1 MTPFELAEPKTLVEA
16 IALLDA
22 EDPEVRPVSGGTALM
37 LMMKSGVFRPS
48 RLVSLQ
54 KVEADYSRI
63 ERGGDG
69 TLRIGALASL
79 SQIEH
84 SGEVRQVA
92 PVIEKTMRHLSNVR
106 VRNVAR
112 LGGNL
117 AHGDPHMDLPPVL
130 SSLGAKAIV
139 AGPSGQREIMIEELF
154 SGYYETVLKRDEL
167 ITFVDVPSQAGW
179 SSIYLKCTTRS
190 ADDWPAL
197 GVACSLRIE
206 NGTIGDVRLMISA
219 ATEKLTRLVATEK
232 VVRGQKASEAIFE
245 RAGES
250 AMSEAEVIGDS
261 RGSASYKT
269 ELVRVYVKRALRQ
282 ASLQVG
288 LRGGVGVQS

>member
-1 MTPFELAEPKTLVEA
+1 MISFELAEPKTLSDA

-22 EDPEVRPVSGGTALM
+22 EDPEVRPISGGTALM
-37 LMMKSGVFRPS
+37 LMMKSGVFNPS

-54 KVEADYSRI
+54 KVEPDYSRI
-63 ERGGDG
+63 ERGENGS
-69 TLRIGALASL
+69 LRIGALASL

-84 SGEVRQVA
+84 SNDVRRVA

-167 ITFVDVPSQAGW
+167 ITFVDVPPQAGW
-179 SSIYLKCTTRS
+179 SSAYIKCTTRS

-197 GVACSLRIE
+197 GIACSLRIE
-206 NGTIGDVRLMISA
+206 GGIIGDVRLMISA
-219 ATEKLTRLVATEK
+219 ATEKLTRLVSTEK
-232 VVRGQKASEAIFE
+232 VLRGQRVSEATFE

-250 AMSEAEVIGDS
+250 ALTEAEVIGDS
-261 RGSASYKT
+261 RGSASYKS
-269 ELVRVYVKRALRQ
+269 ELVRIYARRALRQ
-282 ASLQVG
+282 AG
-288 LRGGVGVQS
+288 LGGVPQS

>member
-1 MTPFELAEPKTLVEA
+1 MISFELAEPKTLSEA

-22 EDPEVRPVSGGTALM
+22 EDPEVRPISGGTALM

-54 KVEADYSRI
+54 KVEPDYSRI

-69 TLRIGALASL
+69 SLRLGALASL

-84 SGEVRQVA
+84 SDEVRRVA

-139 AGPSGQREIMIEELF
+139 AGPSGQRQIMIEELF

-167 ITFVDVPSQAGW
+167 ITFVEVPPQAAW
-179 SSIYLKCTTRS
+179 SSTYIKCTTRS

-197 GVACSLRIE
+197 GTACSLRIE
-206 NGTIGDVRLMISA
+206 GGIIGDVRLMISA

-232 VVRGQKASEAIFE
+232 VLRGQNVNEATFE

-250 AMSEAEVIGDS
+250 AMTEAEVIGDS
-261 RGSASYKT
+261 RGSAAYKS
-269 ELVRVYVKRALRQ
+269 ELVRVYVRRALRQ
-282 ASLQVG
+282 AG
-288 LRGGVGVQS
+288 LAGVPQS

>member
-1 MTPFELAEPKTLVEA
+1 MMSFELAEPTTLDQA

-22 EDPEVRPVSGGTALM
+22 EDPEVRPISGGTALM

-54 KVEADYSRI
+54 KVEPDYARI
-63 ERGGDG
+63 ERCGNGS
-69 TLRIGALASL
+69 LRIGALASL

-84 SGEVRQVA
+84 SDEVRRAA

-112 LGGNL
+112 LGGSL

-130 SSLGAKAIV
+130 SSLRAKAIV

-167 ITFVDVPSQAGW
+167 ITFVDVPPQAAW
-179 SSIYLKCTTRS
+179 SSTYIKCTTRS

-197 GVACSLRIE
+197 GIACSLRIA
-206 NGTIGDVRLMISA
+206 GDTIGDVRLMISA
-219 ATEKLTRLVATEK
+219 ATEKLTRLVSTEK
-232 VVRGQKASEAIFE
+232 ILRDHEINEATFD

-250 AMSEAEVIGDS
+250 AKAEAEVIGDS
-261 RGSASYKT
+261 RGSASYKS
-269 ELVRVYVKRALRQ
+269 ELVRVYVRRALRQ
-282 ASLQVG
+282 AG
-288 LRGGVGVQS
+288 FGVTQS

>member
-1 MTPFELAEPKTLVEA
+1 MISFELSEPTTLNEA
-16 IALLDA
+16 ISLLDP
-22 EDPEVRPVSGGTALM
+22 EDPEIRPISGGTALM
-37 LMMKSGVFRPS
+37 LMMKSGVFRPA

-63 ERGGDG
+63 QRRENGS
-69 TLRIGALASL
+69 LRIGALASL

-84 SGEVRQVA
+84 SGEVCSAA

-130 SSLGAKAIV
+130 SALGAMAIV
-139 AGPSGQREIMIEELF
+139 AGPSGEREIMIEQLF

-179 SSIYLKCTTRS
+179 SSTYIKCTTRS

-197 GVACSLRIE
+197 GVACAIRAE
-206 NGTIGDVRLMISA
+206 GDTIADVRLMISA
-219 ATEKLTRLVATEK
+219 ATEKLTRLGATEK
-232 VVRGQKASEAIFE
+232 ILRGQKIIEATFE

-250 AMSEAEVIGDS
+250 AFAETEVVGDS
-261 RGSASYKT
+261 RGSGPYKS
-269 ELVRVYVKRALRQ
+269 ELVRVYVRRALRQ
-282 ASLQVG
+282 GSL
-288 LRGGVGVQS
+288 GVTNLGVTKS

>member
-1 MTPFELAEPKTLVEA
+1 MISFELAEPKTLSEA

-22 EDPEVRPVSGGTALM
+22 EDPEVRPISGGTALM

-54 KVEADYSRI
+54 KVEPDYSRI

-69 TLRIGALASL
+69 SLRLGALASL

-84 SGEVRQVA
+84 SDEVRRVA

-139 AGPSGQREIMIEELF
+139 AGPSGQRQIMIEELF
-154 SGYYETVLKRDEL
+154 SGYYETVLQRDEL
-167 ITFVDVPSQAGW
+167 ITFVDVPPQAAW
-179 SSIYLKCTTRS
+179 SSTYIKCTTRS

-197 GVACSLRIE
+197 GIACSLRIE
-206 NGTIGDVRLMISA
+206 GGIIGDVRLMISA

-232 VVRGQKASEAIFE
+232 VLRGQNVNKATFE

-250 AMSEAEVIGDS
+250 AMTEAEVIGDS
-261 RGSASYKT
+261 RGSAAYKS
-269 ELVRVYVKRALRQ
+269 ELVRVYVRRALRQ
-282 ASLQVG
+282 AG
-288 LRGGVGVQS
+288 LAGVPQS

>member
-1 MTPFELAEPKTLVEA
+1 MISFELAEPKTLSEA

-22 EDPEVRPVSGGTALM
+22 EDPEVRPISGGTALM
-37 LMMKSGVFRPS
+37 LMMKSGVFNPS

-54 KVEADYSRI
+54 KVEPDYSRI
-63 ERGGDG
+63 ERGENGS
-69 TLRIGALASL
+69 LRIGALASL

-84 SGEVRQVA
+84 SIDVRCVA
-92 PVIEKTMRHLSNVR
+92 PVIEKTMRQLSNVR

-167 ITFVDVPSQAGW
+167 ITFVDVPPQSGW
-179 SSIYLKCTTRS
+179 TSAYIKCTTRS

-197 GVACSLRIE
+197 GIACSLRIE
-206 NGTIGDVRLMISA
+206 GGIIGDVRLMISA
-219 ATEKLTRLVATEK
+219 ATEKLTRLVSTEK
-232 VVRGQKASEAIFE
+232 VLRGQKVSEATFE

-250 AMSEAEVIGDS
+250 ALTEAEVIGDS
-261 RGSASYKT
+261 RGSASYKS
-269 ELVRVYVKRALRQ
+269 ELVRIYAGRALRQ
-282 ASLQVG
+282 AG
-288 LRGGVGVQS
+288 LGGVPQS

>member
-1 MTPFELAEPKTLVEA
+1 MIPFELAEPKTLSEA

-22 EDPEVRPVSGGTALM
+22 EDPEVRPISGGTALM

-54 KVEADYSRI
+54 KVEPDYSRI
-63 ERGGDG
+63 ERGGNG
-69 TLRIGALASL
+69 ALRIGALASL

-84 SGEVRQVA
+84 SDEVRRVA

-139 AGPSGQREIMIEELF
+139 AGPSGQRAIMIEELF

-167 ITFVDVPSQAGW
+167 ITFVEVPPQTGW
-179 SSIYLKCTTRS
+179 SSTYIKCTTRS

-206 NGTIGDVRLMISA
+206 GGTIGDVRLMVSA
-219 ATEKLTRLVATEK
+219 ATEKLTRLVSTEK
-232 VVRGQKASEAIFE
+232 VLRGQKVNEAIVE

-250 AMSEAEVIGDS
+250 ALAEAEVVGDS
-261 RGSASYKT
+261 RGSAAYKS
-269 ELVRVYVKRALRQ
+269 ELVRVYVRRALRQ
-282 ASLQVG
+282 AAS
-288 LRGGVGVQS
+288 GVTQP

>member
-1 MTPFELAEPKTLVEA
+1 MIPFELAEPKTLREA

-22 EDPEVRPVSGGTALM
+22 EDPEVRPISGGTALM

-54 KVEADYSRI
+54 KLEPDYSRI
-63 ERGGDG
+63 ERGGNG
-69 TLRIGALASL
+69 SLRIGALATL
-79 SQIEH
+79 SQIER
-84 SGEVRQVA
+84 SDEVRRAA

-139 AGPSGQREIMIEELF
+139 VGPSGQREIMIQELF

-167 ITFVDVPSQAGW
+167 ITFVDVPPQGGW
-179 SSIYLKCTTRS
+179 SSAYIKCTTRS

-197 GVACSLRIE
+197 GIACSLRIE
-206 NGTIGDVRLMISA
+206 GGTIGDVRLMISA
-219 ATEKLTRLVATEK
+219 ATEKLTRLVSTEK
-232 VVRGQKASEAIFE
+232 VLRGQKVNEAVFE

-250 AMSEAEVIGDS
+250 ALTEAEVIGDS
-261 RGSASYKT
+261 RGSAAYKS
-269 ELVRVYVKRALRQ
+269 ELVRVYVRRALRQ
-282 ASLQVG
+282 AG
-288 LRGGVGVQS
+288 LGVTQP

>member
-1 MTPFELAEPKTLVEA
+1 MISFELAEPKTLSEA

-22 EDPEVRPVSGGTALM
+22 EDPEVRPISGGTALM

-54 KVEADYSRI
+54 KVEPDYSRI

-69 TLRIGALASL
+69 SLRLGALASL

-84 SGEVRQVA
+84 SDEVRRVA

-139 AGPSGQREIMIEELF
+139 AGPSGQRQIMIEELF
-154 SGYYETVLKRDEL
+154 SGYYETVLQRDEL
-167 ITFVDVPSQAGW
+167 ITFVDVPPQAAW
-179 SSIYLKCTTRS
+179 SSTYIKCTTRS

-197 GVACSLRIE
+197 GIACSLRIE
-206 NGTIGDVRLMISA
+206 GGIIGDVRLMISA

-232 VVRGQKASEAIFE
+232 VLRGQNVNEATFE

-250 AMSEAEVIGDS
+250 AMTEAEVIGDS
-261 RGSASYKT
+261 RGSAAYKS
-269 ELVRVYVKRALRQ
+269 ELVRVYVRRALRQ
-282 ASLQVG
+282 AG
-288 LRGGVGVQS
+288 LAGVPQS

>member
-1 MTPFELAEPKTLVEA
+1 MISFELAEPKTLNEA

-22 EDPEVRPVSGGTALM
+22 EDPEVRPISGGTALM

-54 KVEADYSRI
+54 KVEPDYSRI
-63 ERGGDG
+63 ERGENGS
-69 TLRIGALASL
+69 LRIGALANL

-84 SGEVRQVA
+84 SHEVRRVA

-167 ITFVDVPSQAGW
+167 ITFVDVPPQAGW
-179 SSIYLKCTTRS
+179 TSTYIKCTTRS

-197 GVACSLRIE
+197 GIACSLRIE
-206 NGTIGDVRLMISA
+206 GGTIGDVRLMISS
-219 ATEKLTRLVATEK
+219 ATEKLTRLVSTEK
-232 VVRGQKASEAIFE
+232 VLRGQKADEATFE

-250 AMSEAEVIGDS
+250 ALTEAEVIGDS
-261 RGSASYKT
+261 RGSAPYKS
-269 ELVRVYVKRALRQ
+269 ELVRVYVRRALRQ
-282 ASLQVG
+282 AAL
-288 LRGGVGVQS
+288 GGVSKS

>member
-1 MTPFELAEPKTLVEA
+1 MIPFELAEPKTLNEA

-22 EDPEVRPVSGGTALM
+22 EDPEVRPISGGTALM
-37 LMMKSGVFRPS
+37 LMMKSGIFRPS

-54 KVEADYSRI
+54 NVEPDYSRI
-63 ERGGDG
+63 ERGGG
-69 TLRIGALASL
+69 GSLRIGALASL

-84 SGEVRQVA
+84 SDEVRREA
-92 PVIEKTMRHLSNVR
+92 PVIEKTMRQLSNVR

-139 AGPSGQREIMIEELF
+139 VGPSGQREIMIEELF

-167 ITFVDVPSQAGW
+167 ITFVEVPPQTGW
-179 SSIYLKCTTRS
+179 SSTYLKCTTRS

-197 GVACSLRIE
+197 GIACSLRIE
-206 NGTIGDVRLMISA
+206 GGTIGDVRLMISA
-219 ATEKLTRLVATEK
+219 ATEKLTRLVSTEK
-232 VVRGQKASEAIFE
+232 VLRGQKLNEAVFE
-245 RAGES
+245 RAAES
-250 AMSEAEVIGDS
+250 ALAEAEVVGDS
-261 RGSASYKT
+261 RGSAAYKS
-269 ELVRVYVKRALRQ
+269 ELVRVYVRRALRQ
-282 ASLQVG
+282 AAS
-288 LRGGVGVQS
+288 GVTQP

>member
-1 MTPFELAEPKTLVEA
+1 MISFELAEPTTLGEA
-16 IALLDA
+16 ISLLDA
-22 EDPEVRPVSGGTALM
+22 ADPEIRPISGGTALM
-37 LMMKSGVFRPS
+37 LMMKSGVFRPT

-63 ERGGDG
+63 QRGRDG
-69 TLRIGALASL
+69 SLRIGALASL
-79 SQIEH
+79 SQIER
-84 SGEVRQVA
+84 SGEVRDAA
-92 PVIEKTMRHLSNVR
+92 PVIEKTMRNLSNVR

-130 SSLGAKAIV
+130 SALGAKTIV
-139 AGPSGQREIMIEELF
+139 AGPSGEREIMIEQLF

-179 SSIYLKCTTRS
+179 SSTYIKCTTRS

-197 GVACSLRIE
+197 GVACSIRAE
-206 NGTIGDVRLMISA
+206 GDTIGDVRLMISA
-219 ATEKLTRLVATEK
+219 ATEKLTRLGSTENIL
-232 VVRGQKASEAIFE
+232 RGQKIMETTFE

-250 AMSEAEVIGDS
+250 ALAEAEVIGDS
-261 RGSASYKT
+261 RGSASYKS
-269 ELVRVYVKRALRQ
+269 ELVRVYVRRALRQ
-282 ASLQVG
+282 AGFGATPS
-288 LRGGVGVQS
+288 

>member
-1 MTPFELAEPKTLVEA
+1 MISFELSEPTTLSEA
-16 IALLDA
+16 ISLLDA
-22 EDPEVRPVSGGTALM
+22 EDPEIRPISGGTALM
-37 LMMKSGVFRPS
+37 LMMKSGVFRPT

-63 ERGGDG
+63 RRGRDG
-69 TLRIGALASL
+69 SLRIGALASL

-84 SGEVRQVA
+84 SGEVRGVA
-92 PVIEKTMRHLSNVR
+92 PVIEKTMRYLSNVR

-130 SSLGAKAIV
+130 SALGAKAIV
-139 AGPSGQREIMIEELF
+139 TGPSGERKILIEHLF

-179 SSIYLKCTTRS
+179 SSAYIKCTTRS
-190 ADDWPAL
+190 TDDWPAL
-197 GVACSLRIE
+197 GVACSIRAE
-206 NGTIGDVRLMISA
+206 GDTIGDVRLMISA
-219 ATEKLTRLVATEK
+219 ATEKLTRLGSTENIL
-232 VVRGQKASEAIFE
+232 RGQKIVEATFE

-250 AMSEAEVIGDS
+250 AFAEVEVVGDS
-261 RGSASYKT
+261 RGSAAYKS
-269 ELVRVYVKRALRQ
+269 ELVRVYVRRALRQ
-282 ASLQVG
+282 AGFGATLS
-288 LRGGVGVQS
+288 

>member
-1 MTPFELAEPKTLVEA
+1 MIPFELAEPKTMREA

-22 EDPEVRPVSGGTALM
+22 EDPEVRPISGGTALM

-54 KVEADYSRI
+54 KVEPDYSRI
-63 ERGGDG
+63 ERVGNGS
-69 TLRIGALASL
+69 LRIGALATL
-79 SQIEH
+79 SQIER
-84 SGEVRQVA
+84 SDEVRRAA
-92 PVIEKTMRHLSNVR
+92 PVIEKAMRHLSNVR

-139 AGPSGQREIMIEELF
+139 VGPSGQREIMIQELF

-167 ITFVDVPSQAGW
+167 IAFVDVPSQAGW
-179 SSIYLKCTTRS
+179 SSAYIKCTTRS

-197 GVACSLRIE
+197 GIACSLRIE
-206 NGTIGDVRLMISA
+206 GGSIGDVRLMISA
-219 ATEKLTRLVATEK
+219 ATEKLTRLVSTEK
-232 VVRGQKASEAIFE
+232 VLRGQKVDEAVFE
-245 RAGES
+245 HAGES
-250 AMSEAEVIGDS
+250 ALTEAEVVGDS
-261 RGSASYKT
+261 RGSAAYKS
-269 ELVRVYVKRALRQ
+269 ELVRVYVRRALRQ
-282 ASLQVG
+282 AG
-288 LRGGVGVQS
+288 LGVTQP

>member
-1 MTPFELAEPKTLVEA
+1 MISFELAEPKTLSEA

-22 EDPEVRPVSGGTALM
+22 EDPEVRPISGGTALM

-54 KVEADYSRI
+54 KVEPDYSRI

-69 TLRIGALASL
+69 SLRLGALASL

-84 SGEVRQVA
+84 SDEVRRVA

-139 AGPSGQREIMIEELF
+139 AGPSGQRQIMIEELF
-154 SGYYETVLKRDEL
+154 SGYYETVLQRDEL
-167 ITFVDVPSQAGW
+167 ITFVDVPPQAAW
-179 SSIYLKCTTRS
+179 SSTYIKCTTRS

-197 GVACSLRIE
+197 GTACSLRIE
-206 NGTIGDVRLMISA
+206 GGIIGDVRLMISA

-232 VVRGQKASEAIFE
+232 VLRGQNVNEATFE

-250 AMSEAEVIGDS
+250 AMTEAEVIGDS
-261 RGSASYKT
+261 RGSAAYKS
-269 ELVRVYVKRALRQ
+269 ELVRVYVRRALRQ
-282 ASLQVG
+282 AG
-288 LRGGVGVQS
+288 LAGVPQS

>member
-1 MTPFELAEPKTLVEA
+1 MIPFELAEPKTLSEA

-22 EDPEVRPVSGGTALM
+22 EDPEVRPISGGTALM

-54 KVEADYSRI
+54 RVEPDYSRI
-63 ERGGDG
+63 ERGGNG
-69 TLRIGALASL
+69 ALRIGALASL
-79 SQIEH
+79 SQIEY
-84 SGEVRQVA
+84 SDEVRRVA
-92 PVIEKTMRHLSNVR
+92 PVIEKTMRQLSNVR

-139 AGPSGQREIMIEELF
+139 AGPSGQREVMIEKLF

-167 ITFVDVPSQAGW
+167 ITFVEVPPQTGW
-179 SSIYLKCTTRS
+179 SSTYIKCTTRS

-197 GVACSLRIE
+197 GIACSLRIAG
-206 NGTIGDVRLMISA
+206 GTIGDVRLMISA
-219 ATEKLTRLVATEK
+219 ATEKLTRLVSTEK
-232 VVRGQKASEAIFE
+232 VLRGQKVNEAIFE

-250 AMSEAEVIGDS
+250 ALAEVEVVGDS
-261 RGSASYKT
+261 RGSAAYKS
-269 ELVRVYVKRALRQ
+269 ELVRVYVRRALRQ
-282 ASLQVG
+282 AAS
-288 LRGGVGVQS
+288 GVTRP

>member
-1 MTPFELAEPKTLVEA
+1 MIPFELAEPKTLSEA

-22 EDPEVRPVSGGTALM
+22 EDPEVRPISGGTALM

-54 KVEADYSRI
+54 RIEPDYSRV
-63 ERGGDG
+63 EPGGNG
-69 TLRIGALASL
+69 ALRIGALASL

-84 SGEVRQVA
+84 SDEVRRAA

-130 SSLGAKAIV
+130 SALGAKAIV

-167 ITFVDVPSQAGW
+167 ITFVEVPPQTGW
-179 SSIYLKCTTRS
+179 SSTYIKCTTRS

-206 NGTIGDVRLMISA
+206 GGTIGDVRLMISA
-219 ATEKLTRLVATEK
+219 ATEKLTRLVSTEK
-232 VVRGQKASEAIFE
+232 VLRGQKVNEAIFE

-250 AMSEAEVIGDS
+250 ALAEAEVVGDS
-261 RGSASYKT
+261 RGSAAYKS
-269 ELVRVYVKRALRQ
+269 ELVRVYVRRALRQ
-282 ASLQVG
+282 ATP
-288 LRGGVGVQS
+288 GVTQP

>member
-1 MTPFELAEPKTLVEA
+1 MIPFELAEPKTLSEA

-22 EDPEVRPVSGGTALM
+22 EDPEVRPISGGTALM

-54 KVEADYSRI
+54 RIEPDYSRV
-63 ERGGDG
+63 EPGGNG
-69 TLRIGALASL
+69 ALRIGALASL

-84 SGEVRQVA
+84 SDEVRRAA

-130 SSLGAKAIV
+130 SALGAKAIV

-167 ITFVDVPSQAGW
+167 ITFVEVPPQTGW
-179 SSIYLKCTTRS
+179 SSTYIKCTTRS

-206 NGTIGDVRLMISA
+206 GGTIGDVRLMISA
-219 ATEKLTRLVATEK
+219 ATEKLTRLVSTEK
-232 VVRGQKASEAIFE
+232 VLRGQKVNEAIFE

-250 AMSEAEVIGDS
+250 ALAEAEVVGDS
-261 RGSASYKT
+261 RGSAAYKS
-269 ELVRVYVKRALRQ
+269 ELVRVYVRRALRQ
-282 ASLQVG
+282 AAP
-288 LRGGVGVQS
+288 GVTQP

>member
-1 MTPFELAEPKTLVEA
+1 MISFELAEPKTLNEA

-22 EDPEVRPVSGGTALM
+22 KDPEVRPISGGTALM

-54 KVEADYSRI
+54 RVEPDYSRI
-63 ERGGDG
+63 ERGGNG
-69 TLRIGALASL
+69 ALRIGALASL

-84 SGEVRQVA
+84 SDEVRRVA

-139 AGPSGQREIMIEELF
+139 VGPSGQREIMIEALF

-167 ITFVDVPSQAGW
+167 ITFVEVPPQTGW
-179 SSIYLKCTTRS
+179 SSTYLKCTTRS

-197 GVACSLRIE
+197 GIACSLRIE
-206 NGTIGDVRLMISA
+206 GGTIGDVRLMISA
-219 ATEKLTRLVATEK
+219 ATEKLTRLVSTEK
-232 VVRGQKASEAIFE
+232 VLRGQKLNEAIFE

-250 AMSEAEVIGDS
+250 ALAEAEVVGDS
-261 RGSASYKT
+261 RGSAAYKS
-269 ELVRVYVKRALRQ
+269 ELVRVYVRRALRQ
-282 ASLQVG
+282 AAS
-288 LRGGVGVQS
+288 GVTQP

>member
-1 MTPFELAEPKTLVEA
+1 VISFELREPETLSEA

-22 EDPEVRPVSGGTALM
+22 EDPEVRPISGGTALM
-37 LMMKSGVFRPS
+37 LMMKSGVFHPR

-54 KVEADYSRI
+54 QLEPDYSRI
-63 ERGGDG
+63 ESSGNGS
-69 TLRIGALASL
+69 LRIGALASL

-84 SGEVRQVA
+84 SDAVRRVA

-139 AGPSGQREIMIEELF
+139 VGPSSQREIMIQELF

-167 ITFVDVPSQAGW
+167 ITFVEVPPQVGW
-179 SSIYLKCTTRS
+179 SSAYIKCTTRS

-197 GVACSLRIE
+197 GIACSLRIE
-206 NGTIGDVRLMISA
+206 SGTIGDVRLMISA
-219 ATEKLTRLVATEK
+219 ATERLTRLVSTEK
-232 VVRGQKASEAIFE
+232 VLRGQKVNEAVFE

-250 AMSEAEVIGDS
+250 ALAEAEVIGDS
-261 RGSASYKT
+261 RGSAAYKS
-269 ELVRVYVKRALRQ
+269 ELVRVYVRRALRQ
-282 ASLQVG
+282 AG
-288 LRGGVGVQS
+288 LGVTRI

>member
-1 MTPFELAEPKTLVEA
+1 MISFELTEPKTLSEA

-22 EDPEVRPVSGGTALM
+22 EDPEVRPISGGTALM
-37 LMMKSGVFRPS
+37 LMMKSGVFHPS

-54 KVEADYSRI
+54 KVEPDYSRI
-63 ERGGDG
+63 ERGADG
-69 TLRIGALASL
+69 GLRIGALASL

-84 SGEVRQVA
+84 SGEVRRVA

-130 SSLGAKAIV
+130 SSLGAKATV
-139 AGPSGQREIMIEELF
+139 AGPSGQRQIMIEELF

-167 ITFVDVPSQAGW
+167 ITFVDVPPQSGW
-179 SSIYLKCTTRS
+179 TSAYIKCTTRS

-197 GVACSLRIE
+197 GIACSLRIE
-206 NGTIGDVRLMISA
+206 GGTIGDVRLMISA
-219 ATEKLTRLVATEK
+219 ATEKLTRLVSTEK
-232 VVRGQKASEAIFE
+232 VLRGQNVNEATFE

-250 AMSEAEVIGDS
+250 ALTEAEVIGDS
-261 RGSASYKT
+261 RGSASYKS
-269 ELVRVYVKRALRQ
+269 ELVRVYVRRALRQ
-282 ASLQVG
+282 AVL
-288 LRGGVGVQS
+288 GGVSQS

>member
-1 MTPFELAEPKTLVEA
+1 MISFELAEPKTLSDA

-22 EDPEVRPVSGGTALM
+22 EDPEVRPISGGTALM
-37 LMMKSGVFRPS
+37 LMMKSGVFNPS

-54 KVEADYSRI
+54 KVEPDYSRI
-63 ERGGDG
+63 ERGENGS
-69 TLRIGALASL
+69 LRIGALASL

-84 SGEVRQVA
+84 SNDVRRVA

-167 ITFVDVPSQAGW
+167 ITFVDVPPQAGW
-179 SSIYLKCTTRS
+179 SSAYIKCTTRS

-197 GVACSLRIE
+197 GIACSLRIE
-206 NGTIGDVRLMISA
+206 GGIIGDVRLMISA
-219 ATEKLTRLVATEK
+219 ATEKLTRLVSTEK
-232 VVRGQKASEAIFE
+232 VLRGQRVSEATFE

-250 AMSEAEVIGDS
+250 ALTEAEVIGDS
-261 RGSASYKT
+261 RGSAPYKS
-269 ELVRVYVKRALRQ
+269 ELVRVYVRRALRQ
-282 ASLQVG
+282 AAL
-288 LRGGVGVQS
+288 GGVSKS

>member
-1 MTPFELAEPKTLVEA
+1 MISFELSEPKTLNEA
-16 IALLDA
+16 ISLLDA
-22 EDPEVRPVSGGTALM
+22 EDPEIRPISGGTALM
-37 LMMKSGVFRPS
+37 LMMKSGVFRPA

-54 KVEADYSRI
+54 KVEADYARI
-63 ERGGDG
+63 QRRNDG
-69 TLRIGALASL
+69 SLRIGALASL

-84 SGEVRQVA
+84 SGDVRGAA

-130 SSLGAKAIV
+130 SALGAMAIV
-139 AGPSGQREIMIEELF
+139 VGPSGKRKIMIEQLF

-179 SSIYLKCTTRS
+179 SSTYIKCTTRS

-197 GVACSLRIE
+197 GVACAIRVEGDSIA
-206 NGTIGDVRLMISA
+206 DVRLMISA

-232 VVRGQKASEAIFE
+232 ILRGQKINEATFE

-250 AMSEAEVIGDS
+250 AFAEAEVVGDS
-261 RGSASYKT
+261 RGSAPYKS
-269 ELVRVYVKRALRQ
+269 ELVRVYVRRALRQ
-282 ASLQVG
+282 ASL
-288 LRGGVGVQS
+288 GVTNLGVTQS

>member
-1 MTPFELAEPKTLVEA
+1 MISFELAEPKTLSEA

-22 EDPEVRPVSGGTALM
+22 EDPEVRPISGGTALM

-54 KVEADYSRI
+54 KVEPDYSRI
-63 ERGGDG
+63 ERGRDG
-69 TLRIGALASL
+69 SLRLGALASL
-79 SQIEH
+79 SQIER
-84 SGEVRQVA
+84 SDEVRRVA

-139 AGPSGQREIMIEELF
+139 AGPSGQREIMVEELF
-154 SGYYETVLKRDEL
+154 SGYYETVLQRDEL
-167 ITFVDVPSQAGW
+167 ITFVDVPPQAGW
-179 SSIYLKCTTRS
+179 SSAYIKCTTRS

-197 GVACSLRIE
+197 GIACSLRIE
-206 NGTIGDVRLMISA
+206 GGAIGDVRLMISA

-232 VVRGQKASEAIFE
+232 VLRGQNVSEVTFE

-250 AMSEAEVIGDS
+250 AMAEAEVIGDS
-261 RGSASYKT
+261 RGSAPYKS
-269 ELVRVYVKRALRQ
+269 ELVRVYVRRVLRQ
-282 ASLQVG
+282 AG
-288 LRGGVGVQS
+288 LAGASQS

>member
-1 MTPFELAEPKTLVEA
+1 MIAFELAEPKTLNEA

-22 EDPEVRPVSGGTALM
+22 EDPEVRPISGGTALM

-54 KVEADYSRI
+54 KVEPDYSRI
-63 ERGGDG
+63 ERGENGS
-69 TLRIGALASL
+69 LRIGALANL

-84 SGEVRQVA
+84 SDEVRHVA

-167 ITFVDVPSQAGW
+167 ITFVEVPPQADW
-179 SSIYLKCTTRS
+179 TSTYIKCTTRS

-197 GVACSLRIE
+197 GIACSLRIE
-206 NGTIGDVRLMISA
+206 GDTIGDVRLMISA
-219 ATEKLTRLVATEK
+219 ATEKLTRLVATEQIL
-232 VVRGQKASEAIFE
+232 RGQNANEATFA

-250 AMSEAEVIGDS
+250 ALTEAEVIGDS
-261 RGSASYKT
+261 RGSASYKS
-269 ELVRVYVKRALRQ
+269 ELVRVYVRRALQQ
-282 ASLQVG
+282 AAL
-288 LRGGVGVQS
+288 GGVSKS

>member
-1 MTPFELAEPKTLVEA
+1 MISFELAQPKTLKVA

-22 EDPEVRPVSGGTALM
+22 EDPEVRPISGGTALM

-48 RLVSLQ
+48 RLVRPQ
-54 KVEADYSRI
+54 KVEPGYSRI
-63 ERGGDG
+63 ERATDG
-69 TLRIGALASL
+69 RLRIRSVANL

-84 SGEVRQVA
+84 SDEVRRVA
-92 PVIEKTMRHLSNVR
+92 PVIEKTMRHVSTVR

-130 SSLGAKAIV
+130 SSLGAKAI
-139 AGPSGQREIMIEELF
+139 ATGPSGQREIMIEALF

-167 ITFVDVPSQAGW
+167 ITFVDVPPQAGW
-179 SSIYLKCTTRS
+179 SSSYIKCTTRS

-197 GVACSLRIE
+197 GIACSLRIE
-206 NGTIGDVRLMISA
+206 GGSIGDVRLMISA
-219 ATEKLTRLVATEK
+219 ATEKLTRLVSTEK
-232 VVRGQKASEAIFE
+232 VLRGQKADEATFE

-250 AMSEAEVIGDS
+250 ALTEAEVIGDS
-261 RGSASYKT
+261 RGSASYKS
-269 ELVRVYVKRALRQ
+269 ELVRVYVRRALRQ
-282 ASLQVG
+282 AG
-288 LRGGVGVQS
+288 LGVTQP